1 VHRRARRRAP
11 TTGNAKTQPGQ
22 TPGAS
27 DLCTDAPEGAPPRR
41 GTQKRTRHRRM
52 TTVVVENKKLPS
64 PPPPPPRPPPWGQA
78 AGRGTTFG
86 AGCVARRDASAPL
99 PPHLQSTRALSAID
113 PCCCM
118 RARARHPSLER
129 CCACTDG
136 PGMESELI
144 SSAARALRGARRK
157 ERVGRWQMER
167 MLGTDLSP
175 ARAACVGGSLR
186 GHELARLGSQSASPP
201 WRARFKARGE
211 RGAQIDGKWRD

>member
-1 VHRRARRRAP
+1 MHRRARRRAP
-11 TTGNAKTQPGQ
+11 H
-22 TPGAS
+22 
-27 DLCTDAPEGAPPRR
+27 RR